1 MDGWTSVP
9 AAVLARL
16 DAEGERTMVRH
27 HDGVRFRG
35 LPAAALAQRVR
46 AAALAL
52 AGEGVMPGEAVGLD
66 GPPGLEWLVA
76 DLALLCLGARPATAG
91 VAPRHIV
98 GWDASPR
105 AGTLPLERLIHD
117 GYDGLVHG
125 YGADV
130 DARVAALAPETL
142 AGGTTFAP
150 ITHGELVEAVKATP
164 WPATADRGTVLTG
177 PSRRRW
183 RVRAVGVYAPLQRG
197 LAVALGRG
205 GDRWLADTEAIEPRR
220 LVLDAEDGVALRAAL
235 ALRAEDLPAKA
246 RRGFDDAPE
255 ALSPEA
261 AVAARRWLGGNVA
274 DVLRVDAPDAA
285 WLDGLFAALDLSV
298 RPL

>member
-16 DAEGERTMVRH
+16 DAEGERTMVRY

-66 GPPGLEWLVA
+66 GPPDLDWLVA

-98 GWDASPR
+98 AWGEPPR
-105 AGTLPLERLIHD
+105 AGALPLERLVHD

-125 YGADV
+125 DRDAI
-130 DARVAALAPETL
+130 DARVAALAPETI

-150 ITHGELVEAVKATP
+150 ITHGELVDAVKATP

-197 LAVALGRG
+197 LTVALGRG
-205 GDRWLADTEAIEPRR
+205 ADRWLADAEAIEPRR
-220 LVLDAEDGVALRAAL
+220 LVVDAADGAALRAAL
-235 ALRAEDLPAKA
+235 ALRAEDLPPKA
-246 RRGFDDAPE
+246 RQGWDDAEPTIG
-255 ALSPEA
+255 PEA
-261 AVAARRWLGGNVA
+261 AAAARGWLGGRVA

-285 WLDGLFAALDLSV
+285 WLDGLFGALDVPV
-298 RPL
+298 RPV